1 MPNREGF
8 NIVKYNRLL
17 DSCMMYI
24 IFTIATNHTHTFP
37 KIPPTVASYQ
47 NVVAAVVVQNITNVV
62 VAILIIVAVLKES
75 VLKINSSPTDEGVLL
90 VATAAVVVVTG
101 LQHFSPS
108 LLLIQATPPH
118 VTDVALLTSSPLVQ
132 NVVTLLRTLLH
143 VAFRTQQS
151 TLAHVSVEQTTSVK
165 TALIVCFS
173 RHASG

>member
-8 NIVKYNRLL
+8 NIVLYNRLL

-47 NVVAAVVVQNITNVV
+47 NMVAVVVQNITNVV

-90 VATAAVVVVTG
+90 VATAAV
-101 LQHFSPS
+101 S
-108 LLLIQATPPH
+108 LLYK
-118 VTDVALLTSSPLVQ
+118 LLFILVS
-132 NVVTLLRTLLH
+132 L
-143 VAFRTQQS
+143 
-151 TLAHVSVEQTTSVK
+151 
-165 TALIVCFS
+165 
-173 RHASG
+173 